1 MLKVISEVVVVVILI
16 LESLRF
22 KNGDSPASSLQH
34 SGRVSNGLREAFR
47 QSTGF
52 LEVNSIVAVTVI
64 FKEWVRSRIT
74 HTAGGS
80 LSEGV
85 CCAAEDVGRYFVFV
99 FVGLIY
105 IAVNTFEETVVLG
118 MDNLILHV
126 NNSILNYPAS
136 ICSR

>member
-16 LESLRF
+16 LEGLRF

-80 LSEGV
+80 LSECV

-126 NNSILNYPAS
+126 NNSI
-136 ICSR
+136 